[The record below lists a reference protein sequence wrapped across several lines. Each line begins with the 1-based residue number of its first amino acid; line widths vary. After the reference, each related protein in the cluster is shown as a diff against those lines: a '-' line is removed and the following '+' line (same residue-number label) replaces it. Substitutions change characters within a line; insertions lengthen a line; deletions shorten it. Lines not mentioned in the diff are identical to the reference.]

1 MSKYIIG
8 VDGGGTKTL
17 GVIFNMKGEIIHR
30 YETGFANFSADEV
43 ISKVNIEKTLDNL
56 IKKLSKNDE
65 LIHIQLGIAGNSK
78 LKDKENYVK
87 HLKYKYSTS
96 IDMTNDALI
105 ALYSVKKDL
114 EMNVIMVLGG
124 TGSVVMSSNGEGYTI
139 IGGFGHLLGDGG
151 SSYHLSITAL
161 KRIINEFEENKEFSE
176 LSKALLHE
184 INADDHYGISKFVYN
199 STKSEIAKLSI
210 FISKL
215 ALNGNKDAIKLFIE
229 EGKNLSKQTYSAY
242 QKLQTNEK
250 VIIGIKGG
258 FLLNAPYVKETFI
271 AELNKLDINY
281 KILKEQVEPVVGA
294 YYLGL
299 KKITKE

>member
-17 GVIFNMKGEIIHR
+17 GAVFNLNGEIASR
-30 YETGFANFSADEV
+30 YETGFANFSANEE
-43 ISKVNIEKTLDNL
+43 ISKVNIEKTLDKL
-56 IKKLSKNDE
+56 IKTFSESDE
-65 LIHIQLGIAGNSK
+65 LVHIQLGIAGHSK
-78 LKDKENYVK
+78 LKHKEDYVK
-87 HLKYKYSTS
+87 HLKYKYNTS
-96 IDMTNDALI
+96 VDMTNDALI

-124 TGSVVMSSNGEGYTI
+124 TGSVIMSSNGEGYTI
-139 IGGFGHLLGDGG
+139 IGGFGHLLGDAG
-151 SSYHLSITAL
+151 SSYHLAITAL
-161 KRIINEFEENKEFSE
+161 KKIISEYEENKEFSE
-176 LSKALLHE
+176 LSIALLHE
-184 INADDHYGISKFVYN
+184 IGANDHYEISKFVYN

-215 ALNGNKDAIKLFIE
+215 ALKGNKDAIKLFIDEGE
-229 EGKNLSKQTYSAY
+229 ELGKQTYLAY
-242 QKLQTNEK
+242 RKLETNKK

-271 AELNKLDINY
+271 NELDKLKINY
-281 KILKEQVEPVVGA
+281 EILKEQVEPVVGA

-299 KKITKE
+299 KKISKE